1 MKRKNF
7 TLSIRTLYVMLI
19 LIFAVIILFQFY
31 FLKNAQN
38 KLAEEL
44 LSTHVNSTYV
54 IEDKSL
60 LKKLPQDKRLQLE
73 NKGAT
78 LFNGIL
84 YFKKGDNI
92 VKVNLGETL
101 IFRLGKNL
109 IYLNIIFD
117 LLLIWVALYF
127 YFKIFADISRANT
140 TIELSTNGKFIPEKL
155 PDIEVEGVDKIIENF
170 KTIYLD
176 FLNTEKEIKRKSQF
190 ESLGLISARIIHDLK
205 NTLAYILIMI
215 YKAKTFETKQEVKD
229 ILTSIDLKIDE
240 LRLALEDVLYALR
253 DGRDFKIEDVDIEI
267 LKNGFEKEFSFLAK
281 NLGIDFKVNF
291 DTNLVGKTIAVNPY
305 HIKSAIENLI
315 HNSIKIL
322 EKYNNKEKKM
332 GLDFSLKGRNV
343 EIVVWDNGEGI
354 SEQVKDNLF
363 KSFVSGDDE
372 GVGLGLST
380 VKEFVESNGGSIK
393 LEMEDG
399 LTKFILTVPFSGKK
413 SGGVV

>member
-54 IEDKSL
+54 IADKSL
-60 LKKLPQDKRLQLE
+60 LKKLPQDKKLQLE

-84 YFKKGDNI
+84 YLRKGDNI

-267 LKNGFEKEFSFLAK
+267 LKNGFEKEFSLLAK

>member
-54 IEDKSL
+54 IADKSL
-60 LKKLPQDKRLQLE
+60 LKKLPQDKKLQLE

-84 YFKKGDNI
+84 YLRKGDNI
-92 VKVNLGETL
+92 VKVDLGETL

-140 TIELSTNGKFIPEKL
+140 TIELSANGKFIPEKL